1 LNVDVP
7 LANLAIKYNMVY
19 ASVSQVL
26 KQHIESKTDLGK
38 ALLATKKPRN
48 TVDVPDHKEDDE
60 YSAVHFDLDKVFQ
73 TLVYHI
79 SQVRTP
85 AHRYLVI
92 EGLCGSPSVLKN
104 EEDKLELRLMD
115 ELFAIENN
123 LGEVQGIIGL
133 QFKAQKE

>member
-1 LNVDVP
+1 MDVP

-48 TVDVPDHKEDDE
+48 TVDVPEYKEDDE

-79 SQVRTP
+79 SQVRTSSN
-85 AHRYLVI
+85 RYLVI
-92 EGLCGSPSVLKN
+92 DGLCGSPSVLKN

-115 ELFAIENN
+115 ELFAIEKN
-123 LGEVQGIIGL
+123 LGEIQGVIGL